1 MNTTSEAWGGSS
13 IYQCSYRSRISLH
26 AEDAGGEG
34 FRWCLTEAWKLG
46 EYPEDVKTRKRIHV
60 WGRANSM
67 DAAKAAAEQMS
78 ARILKVRRSYR

>member
-1 MNTTSEAWGGSS
+1 MNTTSEAWSGDGSCQFS
-13 IYQCSYRSRISLH
+13 FRPRISLH
-26 AEDAGGEG
+26 AEEFVDG
-34 FRWCLTEAWKLG
+34 FVWLITEAWKLG